1 LVEGLQVTS
10 HQYAGGPFSWLSP
23 FSILCGFGLC
33 VGYMLLGASW
43 LIYKTTAEV
52 QSVAP
57 VHSSEA
63 PGRGPRLSRRASR
76 ANLPVGRSSDGDGNV
91 GDRGVAQ
98 HLSQ

>member
-1 LVEGLQVTS
+1 MAVAVLDPLRLRPLRRLHAARRELADLQD
-10 HQYAGGPFSWLSP
+10 HRRG
-23 FSILCGFGLC
+23 
-33 VGYMLLGASW
+33 
-43 LIYKTTAEV
+43 

-98 HLSQ
+98 HLPQ